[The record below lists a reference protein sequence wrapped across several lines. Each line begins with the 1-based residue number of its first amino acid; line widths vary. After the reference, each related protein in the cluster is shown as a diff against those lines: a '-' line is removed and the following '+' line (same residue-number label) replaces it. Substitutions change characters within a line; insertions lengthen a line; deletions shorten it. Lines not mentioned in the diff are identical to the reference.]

1 MMIGKVVGRV
11 VSTAKHPSLIGLKLF
26 LVRVPYDNPNGK
38 ILIAADSVRSA
49 SEGDIVY
56 LLDSTEAAA
65 SFRRGL
71 VPVDLAIIG
80 LVDHFYKPE

>member
-49 SEGDIVY
+49 SEGDIV
-56 LLDSTEAAA
+56 
-65 SFRRGL
+65 
-71 VPVDLAIIG
+71 
-80 LVDHFYKPE
+80 